1 MDGTMEEN
9 DYSYNEGIYILQNDY
24 FWEKTYDDFEYLSE
38 TFMDENEIEEGGEVT
53 DEMVKECITSGY
65 SYVSE
70 EDSLE
75 LIKVFTEYLLEE
87 KNITIKQS
95 GVPA

>member
-1 MDGTMEEN
+1 
-9 DYSYNEGIYILQNDY
+9 
-24 FWEKTYDDFEYLSE
+24 
-38 TFMDENEIEEGGEVT
+38 MDENEIEEGGEVT
-53 DEMVKECITSGY
+53 DEMVKECITSEY

-70 EDSLE
+70 KDSQE

-87 KNITIKQS
+87 RNITIKQS